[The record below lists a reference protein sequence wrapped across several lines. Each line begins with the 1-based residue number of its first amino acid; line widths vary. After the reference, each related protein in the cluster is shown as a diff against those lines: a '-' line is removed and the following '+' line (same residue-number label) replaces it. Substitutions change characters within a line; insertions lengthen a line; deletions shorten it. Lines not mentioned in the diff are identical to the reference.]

1 MFLKGKQ
8 PCNKNNIHTPLFLPV
23 NMHLKKYFK
32 GKMYVLLLYNKCSE
46 NSRAQIVFRTDIFQ
60 KLTLGAP
67 DYSDEKFISNDL
79 NTTSKTH
86 LSWLPDNVLHN
97 IREHFSM
104 TSVTSILKHKCSHKF
119 NTPILI
125 EKRHIFFNSQSHS
138 LRTADVS
145 PRSSPLRDFSR
156 IIRAKRQRK
165 LRINLS

>member
-8 PCNKNNIHTPLFLPV
+8 PCNKNNIHTPLFLLV

-86 LSWLPDNVLHN
+86 LS
-97 IREHFSM
+97 
-104 TSVTSILKHKCSHKF
+104 
-119 NTPILI
+119 
-125 EKRHIFFNSQSHS
+125 
-138 LRTADVS
+138 
-145 PRSSPLRDFSR
+145 
-156 IIRAKRQRK
+156 
-165 LRINLS
+165 

>member
-8 PCNKNNIHTPLFLPV
+8 PCNKNKYPHSTFLPV

-67 DYSDEKFISNDL
+67 DYSDEEFISNDL
-79 NTTSKTH
+79 NKTLKTH
-86 LSWLPDNVLHN
+86 LSWLLDNVLHS

-119 NTPILI
+119 NTPILS
-125 EKRHIFFNSQSHS
+125 KSVTYS
-138 LRTADVS
+138 L
-145 PRSSPLRDFSR
+145 
-156 IIRAKRQRK
+156 IHRAIACERQTFLLVHR
-165 LRINLS
+165 RWGTFRE